1 MRCSSVSGRSRKRC
15 FPTMILFFQRRIE
28 LKIFCMP
35 FFLSASNPGRKR
47 CCHVLLLC
55 QKQIHGSVVFILSRT
70 APWVGLFPVFI
81 STQSWHPDLGC
92 LIYLCSVS
100 SSSPVWSQSFLSHG
114 HLHGRG
120 CCYHSRLGSI
130 IFYEGQ
136 TVRYITALVY
146 CGSSH

>member
-28 LKIFCMP
+28 LKIFFYAL
-35 FFLSASNPGRKR
+35 FFCQLRIHEGSD
-47 CCHVLLLC
+47 VLLLC

-92 LIYLCSVS
+92 LTYLCSVS